1 MGRDMQEE
9 QEEEQGQAQTQ
20 ERQEQG
26 VACSQKAGVPAQG
39 DKTANYLTMLGHCCS
54 DINQGA
60 ISAVLPFLVVSG
72 GYSYTQV
79 AMLVFAANI
88 ASAIIQPLFGIVG
101 DKRQMPW
108 LMALGVFL
116 AGLGMT
122 GIGFLDSYWAI
133 VASAMVSGIGIAMFH
148 PEGGR
153 LANLAAGERKGNG
166 MSIFAVG
173 GTIGFFI
180 GPILTAGS
188 LQLFG
193 MHGTLVFIFPAT
205 VCSIILLANN
215 RRFLALG
222 DGSKAASAASDQP
235 EYWGKFWLVMVT
247 ISARSVLF
255 YGLMAFIPL
264 MVMGT
269 MGQSEATSSMLI
281 SGFAIA
287 GAIATALS
295 GRIAE
300 RFDIL
305 KLMAVCFGIA
315 AALIAAFALNNSFAL
330 AVPLVLLMALALDVS
345 YPASCALGMSYVPR
359 HLGTASGINYGL
371 ALCVGGIAEPF
382 LGMAGD
388 HMGLTAVMFILVV
401 VAVAAVVVT
410 LVLHRI
416 EQRE

>member
-1 MGRDMQEE
+1 MKTGNNADKQPKEAT
-9 QEEEQGQAQTQ
+9 GLA
-20 ERQEQG
+20 
-26 VACSQKAGVPAQG
+26 AQG
-39 DKTANYLTMLGHCCS
+39 DKVANYLTMLGHCCS

-60 ISAVLPFLVVSG
+60 ITAVLPFLVVSG

-88 ASAIIQPLFGIVG
+88 ASAIIQPLFGMVG

-122 GIGFLDSYWAI
+122 GIGFFDSYWAI

-180 GPILTAGS
+180 GPILTAGCLS
-188 LQLFG
+188 LFG
-193 MHGTLVFIFPAT
+193 MHGTLVFVFPAT
-205 VCSIILLANN
+205 ACALVLLANN
-215 RRFLALG
+215 RRFAALG
-222 DGSKAASAASDQP
+222 TAASKAASSSDQ
-235 EYWGKFWLVMVT
+235 EEHWGKFWLVMVT

-281 SGFAIA
+281 SAFAVA

-305 KLMAVCFGIA
+305 RLMAACFGV
-315 AALIAAFALNNSFAL
+315 AALLIVAFAFNNSL
-330 AVPLVLLMALALDVS
+330 YVAVPLVLLMALSLDVS

-371 ALCVGGIAEPF
+371 ALCVGGIAEPL

-388 HMGLTAVMFILVV
+388 HIGLSTVMVILAIVS
-401 VAVAAVVVT
+401 VAALVVT
-410 LVLHRI
+410 LVLARI
-416 EQRE
+416 EAR

>member
-1 MGRDMQEE
+1 MPQEE
-9 QEEEQGQAQTQ
+9 NQITAPQD
-20 ERQEQG
+20 
-26 VACSQKAGVPAQG
+26 G
-39 DKTANYLTMLGHCCS
+39 DKVANYLTMLGHCCS

-72 GYSYTQV
+72 GYSYTEV

-88 ASAIIQPLFGIVG
+88 ASAIIQPLFGVVG

-122 GIGFLDSYWAI
+122 GIGFLSDYWAI
-133 VASAMVSGIGIAMFH
+133 VVSAMVSGVGIAMFH

-180 GPILTAGS
+180 GPILTAS
-188 LQLFG
+188 CLTAFG
-193 MHGTLVFIFPAT
+193 MHGTFVFIFPAT
-205 VCSIILLANN
+205 ACAIILLANN

-222 DGSKAASAASDQP
+222 DGSNRKQNGGEEP
-235 EYWGKFWLVMVT
+235 EHWGKFWLVMVT
-247 ISARSVLF
+247 ISVRSVLF

-281 SGFAIA
+281 SAFAIA

-295 GRIAE
+295 GRISE
-300 RFDIL
+300 RFNIL
-305 KLMAVCFGIA
+305 QLMTACFGVA
-315 AALIAAFALNNSFAL
+315 AVLIVAFAFNTVFIV
-330 AVPLVLLMALALDVS
+330 AVPLVLLMAISLDVS

-388 HMGLTAVMFILVV
+388 NIGLSTVMVLLAVIALVGVVFTLILM
-401 VAVAAVVVT
+401 
-410 LVLHRI
+410 RM
-416 EQRE
+416 EKREKNTK